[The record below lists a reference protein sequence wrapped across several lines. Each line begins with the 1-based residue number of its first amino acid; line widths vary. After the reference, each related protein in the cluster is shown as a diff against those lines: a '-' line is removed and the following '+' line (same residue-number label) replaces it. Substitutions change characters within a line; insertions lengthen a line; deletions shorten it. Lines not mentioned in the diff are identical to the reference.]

1 MPRPVRCDVCGKLLS
16 TSTVKSHKR
25 LAHAQA
31 IVVVAN
37 DEDALPKIMR
47 IYKTLSAE
55 KKKEV
60 LASLTSLDSGP
71 S

>member
-25 LAHAQA
+25 LAHARA
-31 IVVVAN
+31 IVVVASE
-37 DEDALPKIMR
+37 EDALPKIMS
-47 IYKTLSAE
+47 IYKTLSPE
-55 KKKEV
+55 KKREV
-60 LASLTSLDSGP
+60 LTSLASLESDP